1 MSIDLLLA
9 NEKGHQV
16 VEQGLPD
23 DVDIWFR
30 GEPEDEGGIEAF
42 PRFDADPNDLSK
54 QRWGIVAP
62 EGSVGDRLL
71 QVIAPLTA
79 ARREQQEGHEPLVFR
94 AAAGMSSKKAT
105 DWWGAVYNDSKINFR
120 DRPRYLLILGD
131 ADLISWEA
139 QQRFSAAAFAGRLA
153 FKKESEYEAYVHKI
167 LAYERAAKHGS
178 KKIRAA
184 YHTVRDGT
192 AATSVGHR
200 GLMVPSVDDAKV
212 ALKDNAFPA
221 SEIVDFG
228 ATGVTS
234 PEDFLRAVANREP
247 TTLFSIS
254 HGLGIDAHGTEE
266 ERRRFQGAMSFGSGK
281 KITADDVAN
290 RPFLPGGAW
299 FFFACFGAG
308 TPSQSAYTTW
318 LQALKEAKINL
329 PQSQIDAVLQS
340 LAQQGSFV
348 AALPQAAL
356 ANPDGPLAIM
366 SHVDLAWTFSF
377 QDLVSKKYQSHRFH
391 GIFQGIIEHSR
402 VGACLDTLQ
411 RTFNDANTDL
421 TVLIDAEESAKRR
434 NEPVEN
440 ASTAALE
447 KAALWMLRQDIGA
460 YVMLGDPAAQVMTS
474 TSVDEV
480 REMPSI
486 VTTKV
491 PIASSTAAESTS
503 KATAIPSTESSGA
516 ASNSLSVTAGG
527 APSTL
532 ASIDAARIEAAVFAK
547 VGNEAMDAVAAHF
560 RVSRNELDDWV
571 RKFLEGGRTAVGNR
585 TQ

>member
-9 NEKGHQV
+9 NKDGTQV
-16 VEQGLPD
+16 LEHGLPD
-23 DVDIWFR
+23 DVNIWAAP
-30 GEPEDEGGIEAF
+30 EPEDEEGILVF

-62 EGSVGDRLL
+62 EGPAGDRLL
-71 QVIAPLTA
+71 EIIAPLTA
-79 ARREQQEGHEPLVFR
+79 ARREQQGGHTPLVFR
-94 AAAGMSSKKAT
+94 AAPGMSSKQAT
-105 DWWGAVYNDSKINFR
+105 DWWGSVYNDSKINFR

-139 QQRFSAAAFAGRLA
+139 QQRFSAAAFTGRLA
-153 FKKESEYEAYVHKI
+153 FKKESDYEAYIHKV
-167 LAYERAAKHGS
+167 LAYERAAKGGS

-200 GLMVPSVDDAKV
+200 GLMVPSVDDAKI

-221 SEIVDFG
+221 SEIVDLG
-228 ATGVTS
+228 ALGVTS
-234 PEDFLRAVANREP
+234 PEDFLRAVSNREP
-247 TTLFSIS
+247 TMLFSIS
-254 HGLGIDAHGTEE
+254 HGLGIDANATDE

-281 KITADDVAN
+281 KITADDVTN

-308 TPSQSAYTTW
+308 TPSRSAYAHW
-318 LQALKEAKINL
+318 LQSLKEAKMNL
-329 PQSQIDAVLQS
+329 PQSQIDAVLQT

-356 ANPDGPLAIM
+356 ANPDGPLVVM

-421 TVLIDAEESAKRR
+421 TVLMDAEESARRR

-440 ASTAALE
+440 ANTAALE

-474 TSVDEV
+474 TSVEEV
-480 REMPSI
+480 RKVPSI
-486 VTTKV
+486 VAINA
-491 PIASSTAAESTS
+491 PIESGATAEDAS
-503 KATAIPSTESSGA
+503 KAA
-516 ASNSLSVTAGG
+516 ALPRSDSNSFGATAGDE
-527 APSTL
+527 PNTL
-532 ASIDAARIEAAVFAK
+532 ATIDAARIEAAVFAT
-547 VGNEAMDAVAAHF
+547 VDNEAMDAIAAHF
-560 RVSRNELDDWV
+560 GVSRGELDDWV
-571 RKFLEGGRTAVGNR
+571 RTFLEGGRAAVGK
-585 TQ
+585 TSVT